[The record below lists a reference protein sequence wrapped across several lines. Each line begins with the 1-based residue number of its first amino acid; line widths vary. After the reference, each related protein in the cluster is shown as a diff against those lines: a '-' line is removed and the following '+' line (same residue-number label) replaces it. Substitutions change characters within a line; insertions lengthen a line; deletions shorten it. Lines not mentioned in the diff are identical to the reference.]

1 MLLFRLYE
9 KVTKKYPRGLL
20 TSGLRGDGSKFG
32 AWVLLIKPQA
42 MCCQEFLRK
51 IATLCHTARSILNRC
66 ETRVLLRKDLWG
78 FIKRQALIW
87 ADSRL
92 CVSGKGEVW
101 WEIIS
106 WWTERNY
113 RKKRKVRLRMAK
125 LRVPHTQVNCVFA
138 PNFRPAHT
146 QFSFSTAPI

>member
-20 TSGLRGDGSKFG
+20 TSGLRGDGSKFR

-66 ETRVLLRKDLWG
+66 ETAVLLHKDLG
-78 FIKRQALIW
+78 VYIKRQTLIW

-92 CVSGKGEVW
+92 CVSGNGWFW
-101 WEIIS
+101 WE
-106 WWTERNY
+106 
-113 RKKRKVRLRMAK
+113 V
-125 LRVPHTQVNCVFA
+125 VF
-138 PNFRPAHT
+138 
-146 QFSFSTAPI
+146 